1 MIIMKA
7 DPVAQVCIHEA
18 GHAVMMRMCGMQIKH
33 VKVNRKNAEKQRGC
47 QGLCTPVAGMTDAI
61 KLAKVVVAGA
71 VAESIAFG
79 GCPVRRL
86 NKLSDADDLEVL
98 MVGSDVNVSY
108 RAKEKRR
115 IVNMVTKSLKKHMDH
130 VQAVANELN
139 SKEKIDGKVVN
150 EIMKR

>member
-1 MIIMKA
+1 M
-7 DPVAQVCIHEA
+7 
-18 GHAVMMRMCGMQIKH
+18 
-33 VKVNRKNAEKQRGC
+33 
-47 QGLCTPVAGMTDAI
+47 CTPVAGMTDAI